1 MYIIKLFFK
10 TEIQFLV
17 VIVGWKFYL
26 GLSVVCST
34 KFRHTH
40 VFSNLLWYFNFEI
53 WQTETEDELGQILK
67 VFNLYIC
74 WYILFYFVQ
83 WNLGTPTWLNK
94 MDKYRRGPFQDVT
107 RFFYAIPKLN
117 HYYRSK
123 TLSHWYCSVLEVFNK
138 CTSSALHKKI
148 FHICCYWVLVCLQC
162 IYFVVEEVSGQLA
175 VYNLINACS
184 IWFIFIKGYKGYGV

>member
-1 MYIIKLFFK
+1 MVCYIFTRYWFKIHTHLFLFF
-10 TEIQFLV
+10 
-17 VIVGWKFYL
+17 
-26 GLSVVCST
+26 
-34 KFRHTH
+34 
-40 VFSNLLWYFNFEI
+40 
-53 WQTETEDELGQILK
+53 

-94 MDKYRRGPFQDVT
+94 MDKYRRGSFQDVT

-138 CTSSALHKKI
+138 YTSSALHKKI
-148 FHICCYWVLVCLQC
+148 FHSCCYWFLVCLQC

-175 VYNLINACS
+175 VYNLMINSVQVRSEFGKLAYTAICMRNVYTL
-184 IWFIFIKGYKGYGV
+184 IW